1 MIEFITDLAEY
12 GFLQRALIAG
22 VIVGISCSLLSS
34 FVVLKKMA
42 FIGHGISHGA
52 FGGVALGLMLGVNY
66 NITAFLFT
74 LLVAF
79 LIWLF
84 SRKRKVSEDSA
95 IGILLVSSMA
105 LGILFLGSRTDVF
118 GYLFGSIL
126 SVSVTDIWVIAI
138 TGLVILLVVLFFF
151 KEILFFLFDPDSAA
165 VAGLRVDIYQLL
177 LLTLLSL
184 TIVISIKVV
193 GIILVS
199 SYLIITGATAA
210 LLTNDL
216 KKMIFF
222 SVLIGVTASVT
233 GLVLSNSY
241 NVPSGAGIVLSMVV
255 FFLVVLGITHIIKRK
270 RKVTAA

>member
-1 MIEFITDLAEY
+1 
-12 GFLQRALIAG
+12 
-22 VIVGISCSLLSS
+22 
-34 FVVLKKMA
+34 
-42 FIGHGISHGA
+42 
-52 FGGVALGLMLGVNY
+52 
-66 NITAFLFT
+66 T
-74 LLVAF
+74 LCVAF

-84 SRKRKVSEDSA
+84 SRKQKLSEDSA

-105 LGILFLGSRTDVF
+105 LGILFLGARTDVF

-138 TGLVILLVVLFFF
+138 TGLVILVIVLLFF

-210 LLTNDL
+210 LITKSL
-216 KKMIFF
+216 KRMMLI
-222 SVLIGVTASVT
+222 SVLIGVMASIA
-233 GLVLSNSY
+233 GLVLSNKY
-241 NVPSGAGIVLSMVV
+241 NVPSGAGIVLSMLV
-255 FFLVVLGITHIIKRK
+255 FFLVTLAVTFIIRK
-270 RKVTAA
+270 KPGVTAT